1 MKTIRTM
8 LITFVLVALASS
20 AFAAGSAT
28 LTINANVLGTCSFS
42 AAGATMDFLN
52 IDPTALVDAT
62 ASTTIDY
69 NCTSGVLY
77 SFVNPAA
84 ASITNGTDTMAVD
97 LLYTDA
103 GTGTGTGVATT
114 LTIDGTI
121 TVANFTGVSA
131 GAYTGTATLNINP

>member
-8 LITFVLVALASS
+8 LLTVALVTLASA
-20 AFAAGSAT
+20 AFAAGTAT
-28 LTINANVLGTCSFS
+28 LTINANVLGTCDFS

-52 IDPTALVDAT
+52 IDPTAVVDAT

-69 NCTSGVLY
+69 SCTSGVVY
-77 SFVNPAA
+77 TFTNPANT
-84 ASITNGTDTMAVD
+84 SITNGTDTMAVD
-97 LLYTDA
+97 LAYSTV
-103 GTGTGTGVATT
+103 GGTGTGVAET

-121 TVANFTGVSA
+121 TVANFTGVTA

>member
-28 LTINANVLGTCSFS
+28 LTINANVLGTCDFS

-52 IDPTALVDAT
+52 IDPTAVVDAT
-62 ASTTIDY
+62 ASTSIDY
-69 NCTSGVLY
+69 SCTSGVVY
-77 SFVNPAA
+77 TFTNPANT
-84 ASITNGTDTMAVD
+84 SITNGTDTMAVD
-97 LLYTDA
+97 LVYSTA
-103 GTGTGTGVATT
+103 GGTGTGVAET

-121 TVANFTGVSA
+121 TVASFTGVTA